1 MKPPSDAMK
10 KKTRRAY
17 YMGIAET
24 TFKKDTLNIKDIK
37 DLLISRKNEFER
49 KNFVK
54 QNVEILSPK

>member
-1 MKPPSDAMK
+1 MKPPSDAMKKK

-37 DLLISRKNEFER
+37 DLLISKE
-49 KNFVK
+49 
-54 QNVEILSPK
+54 

>member
-24 TFKKDTLNIKDIK
+24 TFKKDALNIKDIK
-37 DLLISRKNEFER
+37 DLLISKE
-49 KNFVK
+49 
-54 QNVEILSPK
+54 